1 VQLVQVDLLG
11 ALVQRVL
18 LALQVLLDGLDGQDI
33 RVHWVLLVILD
44 RWVILGRKVFL
55 VPR

>member
-1 VQLVQVDLLG
+1 MELVQVDLLG
-11 ALVQRVL
+11 VLVQRVL
-18 LALQVLLDGLDGQDI
+18 LALQVLLGGLDGQDI

-44 RWVILGRKVFL
+44 RWVILEHKVFL

>member
-1 VQLVQVDLLG
+1 MQLVQVDLLG

-33 RVHWVLLVILD
+33 RVHWVLQVILD

>member
-1 VQLVQVDLLG
+1 MQLVQVDLLG

-18 LALQVLLDGLDGQDI
+18 LALQVLLAGLDGLDI

>member
-1 VQLVQVDLLG
+1 MELVQVDLLG
-11 ALVQRVL
+11 VLVQRVL
-18 LALQVLLDGLDGQDI
+18 LALQVLLAGLDGQDI

-44 RWVILGRKVFL
+44 RWVILEHRVCL